1 MLRRR
6 PIQLGLLSFLGAVA
20 CRDAAAPKLP
30 PCTDGGFHVTLPVV
44 SASVSFDPG
53 TANGCI
59 VFPANGPA
67 DSAEFVLVPQL
78 TTGIPGKTSS
88 YRLAGDTIRPAPVG
102 PAYSASLA
110 SPEDLPPA
118 EQFHRFLR
126 LGDET
131 HWREL
136 NPQIAPPPTLQA
148 ARSPA
153 APAGPPA
160 MGSQRTFKVCSKLDC
175 SSFANVAATVRALK
189 SNVAIYVDNTAPT
202 GGLDSM
208 ALDSLAIMFE
218 NRLYPTDTAAFGRE
232 SDIDTNSVVMVLMTN
247 TVNKLVSTADCQKP
261 GAGYIAGFFFGA
273 DLDPAFRN
281 DSRSNKGEVFYSIV
295 ADPAGT
301 LSCAHQVNGPG
312 GVKEVVPI
320 TFIHEFQHMI
330 SFNQH
335 VLVRGGDAE
344 VLWLNEGF
352 SHYAEELG
360 GRTYASGTPEFSN
373 FVKGDLINA
382 YTYLDSTDKHF
393 LLPTAGIGSLSE
405 RGAAWLFVRFVVD
418 RYAGDTTVAAWN
430 AFTRQL
436 LATTDVG
443 AANIAN
449 RTGDTFTDI
458 VTRWALANWVSDLP
472 GFSAPASL
480 KYDSWKFRTTYASLH
495 TQNGTAFPKTFPLTP
510 PTSAGRSVNLTGTL
524 RAGSGVYMRAF
535 QNPSEPGFTLLF
547 SNGSRGPIAPNTVPR
562 LTVIRVR

>member
-1 MLRRR
+1 
-6 PIQLGLLSFLGAVA
+6 
-20 CRDAAAPKLP
+20 
-30 PCTDGGFHVTLPVV
+30 
-44 SASVSFDPG
+44 
-53 TANGCI
+53 
-59 VFPANGPA
+59 
-67 DSAEFVLVPQL
+67 
-78 TTGIPGKTSS
+78 
-88 YRLAGDTIRPAPVG
+88 LAGDTIRPAPVG
-102 PAYSASLA
+102 PAYSASFTAL
-110 SPEDLPPA
+110 EDLPPA

-131 HWREL
+131 RWRVL
-136 NPQIAPPPTLQA
+136 NPLTAPPLQA

-160 MGSQRTFKVCSKLDC
+160 MGSQRTFKVCAKLDC

-189 SNVAIYVDNTAPT
+189 SNVAIYVDNTAPAA
-202 GGLDSM
+202 GLDSA
-208 ALDSLAIMFE
+208 ALDTLATLFE
-218 NRLYPTDTAAFGRE
+218 TRLYPTDTAAFGRE
-232 SDIDTNSVVMVLMTN
+232 SDIDTNSVVMVLMTP
-247 TVNKLVSTADCQKP
+247 TVNKLVTSAACTST
-261 GAGYIAGFFFGA
+261 GFVAGFFYGV
-273 DLDPAFRN
+273 DLEPSLPN
-281 DSRSNKGEVFYSIV
+281 SNKGEVFYSIV
-295 ADPAGT
+295 ADPGGT
-301 LSCAHQVNGPG
+301 LSCAHSTTSVQRI
-312 GVKEVVPI
+312 VPV

-330 SFNQH
+330 SYNQH
-335 VLVRGGDAE
+335 ALLRGGDGE

-360 GRTYASGTPEFSN
+360 GRTYAPGTPEFSR
-373 FVKGDLINA
+373 FVIGDLYNA
-382 YTYLDSTDKHF
+382 YQYLDSTDKHF
-393 LLPTAGIGSLSE
+393 LLPTAGIGSLAE

-449 RTGDTFTDI
+449 RTGATFTDV

-472 GFSAPASL
+472 GFLAPASL

-495 TQNGTAFPKTFPLTP
+495 TQDVGNFPKTFPLTP
-510 PTSAGRSVNLTGTL
+510 PTSAGRSVNMTGTL

-547 SNGSRGPIAPNTVPR
+547 SNGSRGTIDPNTVPR